1 MTPEKKAAAATLAIS
16 WPFISRTVCN
26 GPPTSPPALATPV
39 PINTCEK
46 TMVRLGDSSTNPSSP
61 QRQILRPTNLLL
73 LFLLSIA
80 LLTFLGTKS
89 QEAKKQAAA
98 SNNLRGGA
106 SPLVDAIRA
115 QNVDKVKELIKN
127 EGKDVNEE
135 DEKGI
140 TPLIEATL
148 TGNESLVKLIMEAG
162 APAQPPAGFRHTPLR
177 AACLTGNVNLI
188 ELLLREGADPNAK
201 SEGDRTPLMGA
212 CFLRPGYSEERSLPA
227 VQAMLK
233 DGRTDVTIANAFGET
248 AISLCKE
255 RGYNDSVKVLE
266 DAAAKVGAGGRAPK
280 DEKENEVEEKRRLI
294 GNLAIGA

>member
-1 MTPEKKAAAATLAIS
+1 MPHAGHIFSGSHTNS
-16 WPFISRTVCN
+16 YWP
-26 GPPTSPPALATPV
+26 PSPFTIVFSQSL
-39 PINTCEK
+39 CRS
-46 TMVRLGDSSTNPSSP
+46 MVRLGGGGAAGANGGSL
-61 QRQILRPTNLLL
+61 QRQILRPTNMLL

-89 QEAKKQAAA
+89 HEAKKEAAA
-98 SNNLRGGA
+98 ASSNNLRGGDDIELK
-106 SPLVDAIRA
+106 PLPLFDAIRA
-115 QNVDKVKELIKN
+115 QNIDKVKYLIEK

-148 TGNESLVKLIMEAG
+148 SGNESLVKLIMEAG
-162 APAQPPAGFRHTPLR
+162 APAQPPPGFRHTPLR

-188 ELLLREGADPNAK
+188 DLLLKEGADPNAK

-212 CFLRPGYSEERSLPA
+212 CFLRPGYNADLSLPA

-233 DGRTDVTIANAFGET
+233 DERTDVTIPNTFGET

-255 RGYNDSVKVLE
+255 RGYDDSVKALE
-266 DAAAKVGAGGRAPK
+266 DAVAKGGTGGRAQN
-280 DEKENEVEEKRRLI
+280 ENTAENEAEEKRKLI
-294 GNLAIGA
+294 GKLAIGA

>member
-1 MTPEKKAAAATLAIS
+1 M
-16 WPFISRTVCN
+16 
-26 GPPTSPPALATPV
+26 
-39 PINTCEK
+39 
-46 TMVRLGDSSTNPSSP
+46 
-61 QRQILRPTNLLL
+61 LL

-89 QEAKKQAAA
+89 HEAKKAAGA
-98 SNNLRGGA
+98 ASSNNLRGGNDTKLKA
-106 SPLVDAIRA
+106 LPLFDAIRA
-115 QNVDKVKELIKN
+115 QNINKVKYLIEK
-127 EGKDVNEE
+127 EGKNVNEE

-148 TGNESLVKLIMEAG
+148 TGNESLVKLIMDAG
-162 APAQPPAGFRHTPLR
+162 APAQPPPGFRHTPLR

-188 ELLLREGADPNAK
+188 DLLLKEGADPNAK

-212 CFLRPGYSEERSLPA
+212 CFLRPGYNADLSLPA

-233 DGRTDVTIANAFGET
+233 DERTDVTIPNTFGET

-266 DAAAKVGAGGRAPK
+266 DAAAKAGTGGRAQ
-280 DEKENEVEEKRRLI
+280 KEDADKEAEDKRKLI
-294 GNLAIGA
+294 GKLAIGA